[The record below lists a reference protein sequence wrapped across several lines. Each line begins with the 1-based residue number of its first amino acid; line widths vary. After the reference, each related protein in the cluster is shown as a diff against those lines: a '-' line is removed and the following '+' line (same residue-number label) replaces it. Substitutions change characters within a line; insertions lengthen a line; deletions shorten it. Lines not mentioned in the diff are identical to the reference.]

1 LIFHLPTH
9 LHLTSITC
17 PLVPQKLN
25 NKAHSDIFLLDCAL
39 LIHVFGSF
47 NVVFGKVFQENNIDI
62 SVLPKF

>member
-1 LIFHLPTH
+1 
-9 LHLTSITC
+9 
-17 PLVPQKLN
+17 VPQKLN